1 MAASLHV
8 LQVTQASALCFELC
22 PPQPHYSMTT
32 SLRQSYPHKAE
43 ALSICSSLLQQ
54 PPLPDLQPD
63 SLEVCYFQGIISR
76 PYRNSLTREGWA
88 DTMGSTESW
97 GQRADLNGLWGNYG
111 SVTVRNL
118 EYTDTRGQGK
128 TSLEMREAVEATTV
142 RHFERNFFL
151 PQNEF
156 FTWQLC

>member
-1 MAASLHV
+1 MCCRLHRLLLSALNFAPPNPIIQWPPHLGSHTPQGWSPLHLQQPLAAAS
-8 LQVTQASALCFELC
+8 
-22 PPQPHYSMTT
+22 
-32 SLRQSYPHKAE
+32 
-43 ALSICSSLLQQ
+43 CSSLR
-54 PPLPDLQPD
+54 LPDLQPD
-63 SLEVCYFQGIISR
+63 SLEGCYFQGIISR
-76 PYRNSLTREGWA
+76 PYRNSLTREGWT

-97 GQRADLNGLWGNYG
+97 GQRADLNVLWGNYG

-128 TSLEMREAVEATTV
+128 TSSEMREAVEATTA
-142 RHFERNFFL
+142 RHFERDFFL